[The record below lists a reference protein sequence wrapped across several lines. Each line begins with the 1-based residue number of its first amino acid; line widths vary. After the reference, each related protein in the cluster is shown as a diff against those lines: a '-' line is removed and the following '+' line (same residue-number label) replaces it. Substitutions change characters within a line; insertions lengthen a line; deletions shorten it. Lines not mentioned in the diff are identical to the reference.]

1 MTDPKLVEPINTAEP
16 FSAEPVPAHAAEVP
30 VKDHLLS
37 NKFYD
42 VLKFIAQVFLPAVGT
57 LYSALSGMW
66 GFPNV
71 TQVVGSIV
79 AVDLFLG
86 VLLGLSTN
94 SYKYSASKF
103 DGTIEVETADT
114 GKKTFTLALDS
125 SPEELE
131 DKEEVVFNVHKNLP
145 E

>member
-1 MTDPKLVEPINTAEP
+1 MTDPIIDTEVIPN
-16 FSAEPVPAHAAEVP
+16 PVPAHAVEIQK
-30 VKDHLLS
+30 KDHLLS
-37 NKFYD
+37 NKLYD
-42 VLKFIAQVFLPAVGT
+42 AIKFIAQVFLPAAGT

-94 SYKYSASKF
+94 SYKYSSSKY
-103 DGTIEVETADT
+103 DGTIEVETGDT

-125 SPEELE
+125 APEELE
-131 DKEEVVFNVHKNLP
+131 DKEEVVFNVHKTLP